1 MNKNYIGIDA
11 GKSGAWGI
19 IETNGGFVGC
29 GNMPMFEDGTIIAR
43 QLWAAISGAIGGG
56 VGPSDI
62 SVGIELVHAM
72 PNDSKKNVATF
83 MHATG
88 IQNAVL
94 QIIGGKPTLVSPQ
107 KWKRHHGLIGS
118 EKAASTTL
126 ARQKWGAVVKNNG
139 QAEALLI
146 ADYLR
151 YFDEVK

>member
-29 GNMPMFEDGTIIAR
+29 GNMPMFDDGTIIAR
-43 QLWAAISGAIGGG
+43 QLWVAISGAIGKACRSEI
-56 VGPSDI
+56 VA
-62 SVGIELVHAM
+62 GIEYVNSHDMGRQTAF
-72 PNDSKKNVATF
+72 VF
-83 MHATG
+83 GRATG

-94 QIIGGKPTLVSPQ
+94 QIIAGKPREISPQ
-107 KWKRHHGLIGS
+107 EWKKHHGLIGS
-118 EKAASTTL
+118 EKAAGTTL

-151 YFDEVK
+151 FLDEVK

>member
-1 MNKNYIGIDA
+1 MDNKNYIGIDA

-29 GNMPMFEDGTIIAR
+29 GNMPMFDDGTIIAR
-43 QLWAAISGAIGGG
+43 SLWAAISGAIGDG

-62 SVGIELVHAM
+62 VVGIEYVNSHDMGRQTAF
-72 PNDSKKNVATF
+72 VFGRA
-83 MHATG
+83 AG

-94 QIIGGKPTLVSPQ
+94 QIIGGKPIEIRPQ
-107 KWKRHHGLIGS
+107 EWKKHHGLIGS
-118 EKAASTTL
+118 EKAASTSL

-151 YFDEVK
+151 FLEEVK